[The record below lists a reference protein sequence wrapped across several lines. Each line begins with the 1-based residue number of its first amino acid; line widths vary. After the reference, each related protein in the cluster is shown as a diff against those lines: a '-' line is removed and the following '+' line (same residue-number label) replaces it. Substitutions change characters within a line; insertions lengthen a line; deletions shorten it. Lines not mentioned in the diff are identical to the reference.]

1 MAKNYSNVNN
11 KTRNAEEDAYSS
23 YADEQSKNRSTN
35 KSTNSTNKSYNKT
48 TNKSGTNKTSDDI
61 KDCGKNKNAYDST
74 DRY

>member
-35 KSTNSTNKSYNKT
+35 KSYNKT
-48 TNKSGTNKTSDDI
+48 TNKSGTNKTSDDM